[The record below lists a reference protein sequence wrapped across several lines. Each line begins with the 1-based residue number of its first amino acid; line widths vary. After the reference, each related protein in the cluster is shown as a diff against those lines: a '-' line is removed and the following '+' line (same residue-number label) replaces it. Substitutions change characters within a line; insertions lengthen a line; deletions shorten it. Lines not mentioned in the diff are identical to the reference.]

1 MRLKL
6 MSIAALAAVTPS
18 ALWAQDAA
26 QDNSGRR
33 IVFDTTVDIAD
44 GAAADGGA
52 EDDDDWGIAA
62 IQVQQQPAQPSAC
75 RTQSDIITAGAA
87 HRPRYDEN
95 GALIRAPA
103 AICAPPPAAAP
114 RAATA
119 DDDRLIVERESS
131 GGCTEDRLR
140 GTRTCTSSGSVTI
153 GNSPEGNERAR
164 EMVDDLLNDMRRD

>member
-6 MSIAALAAVTPS
+6 ISIAAIAAITPS
-18 ALWAQDAA
+18 ALWAQDAVPDDSNTIA
-26 QDNSGRR
+26 
-33 IVFDTTVDIAD
+33 FDINQGV
-44 GAAADGGA
+44 
-52 EDDDDWGIAA
+52 EDDDDWAIAA
-62 IQVQQQPAQPSAC
+62 IQAQQQPAQPSVC

-103 AICAPPPAAAP
+103 ATCAPPPAAAP
-114 RAATA
+114 RAASA

-131 GGCTEDRLR
+131 GGCTEDQLR

-164 EMVDDLLNDMRRD
+164 QMVDDLLNDMRRD